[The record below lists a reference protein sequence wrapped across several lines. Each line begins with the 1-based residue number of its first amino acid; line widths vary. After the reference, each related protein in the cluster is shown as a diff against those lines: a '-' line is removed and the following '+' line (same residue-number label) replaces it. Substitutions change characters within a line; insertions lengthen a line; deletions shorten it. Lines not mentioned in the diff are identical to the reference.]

1 MREPVME
8 ERPVPPLA
16 RATMPVMLL
25 AVPPMLR
32 VDVESAVTFPAPPV
46 AFPRMVLAEICGSWV
61 RVSALVP
68 MPMETFAPPI
78 WYPRVPL
85 VTERPLP
92 TESVV
97 VATFAKVLAPL
108 KYGMLPTTAAV
119 VVERPPKVRLGVVPP
134 LEMMGQVP
142 VTEVTAEEVATHAMP
157 PVAFDH
163 PRTIPPVLA
172 P

>member
-32 VDVESAVTFPAPPV
+32 VDVERAV
-46 AFPRMVLAEICGSWV
+46 
-61 RVSALVP
+61 
-68 MPMETFAPPI
+68 
-78 WYPRVPL
+78 
-85 VTERPLP
+85 
-92 TESVV
+92 
-97 VATFAKVLAPL
+97 TFAKVFTPE

-119 VVERPPKVRLGVVPP
+119 DVESPPKVRLGVVPP

>member
-46 AFPRMVLAEICGSWV
+46 AFPR
-61 RVSALVP
+61 
-68 MPMETFAPPI
+68 
-78 WYPRVPL
+78 
-85 VTERPLP
+85 
-92 TESVV
+92 VV
-97 VATFAKVLAPL
+97 VAAFAKVFTPE

-119 VVERPPKVRLGVVPP
+119 DVESPPKVRLGVVPP

>member
-1 MREPVME
+1 MMSVVRSPKVEVAKATTLP
-8 ERPVPPLA
+8 
-16 RATMPVMLL
+16 RA
-25 AVPPMLR
+25 PML
-32 VDVESAVTFPAPPV
+32 
-46 AFPRMVLAEICGSWV
+46 FPRMVLAAICGSWV

-97 VATFAKVLAPL
+97 VATFAKVFTPE

-119 VVERPPKVRLGVVPP
+119 DVESPPKVRLGVVPP
-134 LEMMGQVP
+134 EEMRGQVP
-142 VTEVTAEEVATHAMP
+142 VTAVTAEEVATHAMP